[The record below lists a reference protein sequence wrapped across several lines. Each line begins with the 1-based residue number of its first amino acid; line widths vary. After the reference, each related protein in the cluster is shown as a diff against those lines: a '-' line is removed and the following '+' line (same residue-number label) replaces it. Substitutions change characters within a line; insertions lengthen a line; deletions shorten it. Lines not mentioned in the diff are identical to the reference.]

1 MLIGRSRISGAL
13 LFHAGRCLSAFLL
26 AAAFEREFPINAAAL
41 GASGQNQTDES
52 GAPSAISRSSAA
64 RGGFEACDSIH

>member
-1 MLIGRSRISGAL
+1 MPTGVAWPPGYRKDGGAVL
-13 LFHAGRCLSAFLL
+13 HQPSEATD
-26 AAAFEREFPINAAAL
+26 
-41 GASGQNQTDES
+41 ASGQNQTDES